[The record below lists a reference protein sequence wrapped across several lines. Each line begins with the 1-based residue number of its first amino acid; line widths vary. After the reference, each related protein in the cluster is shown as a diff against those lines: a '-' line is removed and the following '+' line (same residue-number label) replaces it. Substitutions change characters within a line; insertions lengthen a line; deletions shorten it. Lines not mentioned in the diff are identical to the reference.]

1 MAFTASSCTEQ
12 EKGSLLQFLAG
23 LSWDSGISASWKRSG
38 MDCCAWE
45 GVTCGADGTVTDF
58 SLASKGLEGRVSPA
72 LGNLASSII
81 FLDVSFNRLSGDMQE
96 LPSSTPAQRP
106 LQVLNIS
113 SNFFTG
119 QFPSSTTWE
128 VMNNLAVLNASNNSF
143 TGQIPTHFC
152 SSSPAS
158 LSVLELSY
166 NPFTG
171 SIPPGLGNCS
181 MLRVLKAGHN
191 ELSGTLPNEL
201 FNASSLEYLSFPDNG
216 LHGVLHGICKTT
228 NSVDPWRPPLMEMP
242 MLNNE
247 KIAPHLDPRVFEL
260 PVYTA
265 PSHQY
270 RITSAF
276 AQVLKLGNTNF
287 TGLIPEEIGQLQSLV
302 ILNFSSNSL
311 SGEIPKQL
319 CNLMNLR
326 MLDLSGNYLTGS
338 IPSALKNLHFLSE
351 FNISNNDLEGPI
363 PTGGQLSTFPYSSFE
378 GNPKMCGPMTEN
390 NCGSEEADPVAIV
403 SAKQIGSGVTFLIS
417 FSAFFGI
424 WVLYDQIVLARYFS

>member
-1 MAFTASSCTEQ
+1 MQKQQLHSSYKQCTNGFPIPALGPSFALILLLSMAFTASSCTEQ

-72 LGNLASSII
+72 LGNLASLLRLNLSHNSLSGRLPLELLSSGSII

-228 NSVDPWRPPLMEMP
+228 NSVDPWRPRME
-242 MLNNE
+242 
-247 KIAPHLDPRVFEL
+247 
-260 PVYTA
+260 
-265 PSHQY
+265 
-270 RITSAF
+270 
-276 AQVLKLGNTNF
+276 
-287 TGLIPEEIGQLQSLV
+287 
-302 ILNFSSNSL
+302 
-311 SGEIPKQL
+311 
-319 CNLMNLR
+319 
-326 MLDLSGNYLTGS
+326 
-338 IPSALKNLHFLSE
+338 
-351 FNISNNDLEGPI
+351 
-363 PTGGQLSTFPYSSFE
+363 
-378 GNPKMCGPMTEN
+378 
-390 NCGSEEADPVAIV
+390 
-403 SAKQIGSGVTFLIS
+403 
-417 FSAFFGI
+417 
-424 WVLYDQIVLARYFS
+424 RYH